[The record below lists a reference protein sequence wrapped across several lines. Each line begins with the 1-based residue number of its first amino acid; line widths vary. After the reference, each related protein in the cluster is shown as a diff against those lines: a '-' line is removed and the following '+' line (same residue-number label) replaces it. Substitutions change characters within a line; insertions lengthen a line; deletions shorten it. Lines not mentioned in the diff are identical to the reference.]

1 MENLICPLDGKPCEQ
16 DCPDRYHDQPEGGCV
31 LTTFLELGG
40 NILFISKR
48 GEQDHER
55 HTFEE
60 AQAKASD
67 AVADL
72 LASKMA

>member
-1 MENLICPLDGKPCEQ
+1 MEQLICPIDGKPCEQ

-40 NILFISKR
+40 NILFISKE

-55 HTFEE
+55 
-60 AQAKASD
+60 
-67 AVADL
+67 
-72 LASKMA
+72 